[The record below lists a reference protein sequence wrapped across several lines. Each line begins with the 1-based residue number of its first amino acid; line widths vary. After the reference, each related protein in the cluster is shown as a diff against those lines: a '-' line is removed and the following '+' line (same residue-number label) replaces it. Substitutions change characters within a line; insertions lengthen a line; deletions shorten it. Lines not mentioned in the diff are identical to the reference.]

1 MLYFDI
7 ESKPPSKKDIDCENC
22 YLEQKKEKTDFMFCL
37 YIKLCFGLSVIGLLL
52 LVLGSIFSIFE
63 LNIEFKK
70 SKPYV
75 KAQDLEFSQYDYQL
89 DLDTIYLFANKSHDG
104 YLITKKKQMGR
115 MKEVFAQHQQEQ
127 DEFDKYCL

>member
-1 MLYFDI
+1 MAKQLLRIDLDTSFSLFGI
-7 ESKPPSKKDIDCENC
+7 SCHLKDYRFAWTIN
-22 YLEQKKEKTDFMFCL
+22 K
-37 YIKLCFGLSVIGLLL
+37 S
-52 LVLGSIFSIFE
+52 

-104 YLITKKKQMGR
+104 YLITKKKQIDYWVLFHNTIDENVVSHYVNIIR
-115 MKEVFAQHQQEQ
+115 NTQFVLAVFEEKNKKIKEHFVF
-127 DEFDKYCL
+127 

>member
-1 MLYFDI
+1 MAKQLLRIDLDTSFSLFGI
-7 ESKPPSKKDIDCENC
+7 SCHLKDYRFAWTIN
-22 YLEQKKEKTDFMFCL
+22 K
-37 YIKLCFGLSVIGLLL
+37 S
-52 LVLGSIFSIFE
+52 

-104 YLITKKKQMGR
+104 YLITKKKQIDYWVLFHNTIDENVVSHYVNLIR
-115 MKEVFAQHQQEQ
+115 NTQFVLAVFEEKNKKIKEHFVF
-127 DEFDKYCL
+127 

>member
-1 MLYFDI
+1 MAKQLLRIDLDTSFSLFGI
-7 ESKPPSKKDIDCENC
+7 SCHLKDYRFAWTIN
-22 YLEQKKEKTDFMFCL
+22 K
-37 YIKLCFGLSVIGLLL
+37 S
-52 LVLGSIFSIFE
+52 

-104 YLITKKKQMGR
+104 YLITKKNK
-115 MKEVFAQHQQEQ
+115 
-127 DEFDKYCL
+127 

>member
-1 MLYFDI
+1 MVKQLLRIDLDTSFSLFGI
-7 ESKPPSKKDIDCENC
+7 SCHLKDYRFAWTIN
-22 YLEQKKEKTDFMFCL
+22 K
-37 YIKLCFGLSVIGLLL
+37 S
-52 LVLGSIFSIFE
+52 

-104 YLITKKKQMGR
+104 YLITKKKQIDYWVLFHNTIDENVVSHYVNLIR
-115 MKEVFAQHQQEQ
+115 NTQFVLAVFEEKNKKIKEHFVF
-127 DEFDKYCL
+127 